1 MRTLIILFVLVFGI
15 PFMLITD
22 LFPLHRYGMFAGISR
37 QPGESEKFQIEMKVA
52 GRWQT
57 LSASNEYLDNNYF
70 PLQAEHAFR
79 TPAYRP
85 ELADKI
91 RASLRTKPDSVL
103 IIRKAGQSQDVKLV
117 IYPKQ

>member
-1 MRTLIILFVLVFGI
+1 MRILVILFVLIFGV
-15 PFMLITD
+15 PFLLITD

-37 QPGESEKFQIEMKVA
+37 QPGVSEKFHIDLKVA

-57 LSASNEYLDNNYF
+57 LMAGNEYLDQNYF
-70 PLQAEHAFR
+70 PLQAELAFR
-79 TPAYRP
+79 NLSYRP

-103 IIRKAGQSQDVKLV
+103 IIRKAGKSDDVQLL